1 MITQIINTT
10 NQILAKSKEVIH
22 IKILTDA
29 MDKSKWL
36 EISKE
41 EYKLNY
47 TDKINFM
54 YSFEQDTGKI
64 GYYKRELFIA
74 LGREWFESEIKNERI
89 ED

>member
-1 MITQIINTT
+1 M
-10 NQILAKSKEVIH
+10 
-22 IKILTDA
+22 KILTDA

-41 EYKLNY
+41 EYDQSY

-64 GYYKRELFIA
+64 GYYKRESFIA
-74 LGREWFESEIKNERI
+74 LGREWFESETKNERM

>member
-1 MITQIINTT
+1 
-10 NQILAKSKEVIH
+10 
-22 IKILTDA
+22 

-41 EYKLNY
+41 EYEMNY
-47 TDKINFM
+47 HDKINFM
-54 YSFEQDTGKI
+54 HCFEQDNGKI

-74 LGREWFESEIKNERI
+74 LGREWFESEIKNERV

>member
-1 MITQIINTT
+1 LITYLINTT

-29 MDKSKWL
+29 MDSSEWL

-41 EYKLNY
+41 EYENHY
-47 TDKINFM
+47 TDKINYM
-54 YSFEQDTGKI
+54 HCFEQDTGKV